1 LAFEA
6 GYQTGERL
14 STITALLIEI
24 AVTDFVQPIKEHS
37 LAQRIVRFALI
48 QPSTHTAAQLNA
60 LQLV

>member
-1 LAFEA
+1 MSA
-6 GYQTGERL
+6 RV
-14 STITALLIEI
+14 ALLIEI
-24 AVTDFVQPIKEHS
+24 AVTDFAQAIKEHS